1 MAVDAC
7 LVKERRIYGFDPNC
21 GWPGGPASAT
31 ETHVSVVVFIG
42 DRAYKL
48 KKPVQTAFLDYSTR
62 SAREAICHREVE
74 LNRRLAPDVYVGV
87 LDILGP
93 DRRPCDHLVAMRRM
107 PDERRLAT
115 LVRDGHATTEMVT
128 GVARAMAAFHARADR
143 GPHIDAAATP
153 AAVRRLWVDNFNEM
167 TSFAQW
173 LLPPET
179 LAVVEAMALTYL
191 DGREALLEERMDR
204 GRIVDGHGDLLAAD
218 IFCLDD
224 GPRILDCLEF
234 DDRLRFGDVVLD
246 VAFLAMDLERLG
258 RPQLARL
265 FLDAYREF
273 SGESHPRSLEHHY
286 IAYRGL
292 VRAKVACLLAEG
304 GHRAAAPDASAL
316 LDLCARHLY
325 QGRVRLVLVGGP
337 PGTGKS
343 TLAEGLGQQLGC
355 TVLRS
360 DEVRKELAGRAATER
375 AGAPL
380 DEGIYTPA
388 ATDATYAELLRCA
401 EVATSRGES
410 VVLDATWSS
419 TAQRASAQSLA
430 RRAHVELTELSCQ
443 CPPDLAAGRLTKR
456 SAQGADASDA
466 TVEVAERIRARFDP
480 WPAAHI
486 VDTAARPDM
495 SMRAALRWL
504 GAPPLL
510 PDS

>member
-1 MAVDAC
+1 VDAG
-7 LVKERRIYGFDPNC
+7 LVEGTETAGFDSNTT
-21 GWPGGPASAT
+21 GVMRPASVA

-48 KKPVQTAFLDYSTR
+48 KKPVETAFLDYSTR
-62 SAREAICHREVE
+62 SARETICHREVD
-74 LNRRLAPDVYVGV
+74 LNRRLAPDVYFGV
-87 LDILGP
+87 LDILDPRGE
-93 DRRPCDHLVAMRRM
+93 PCDHAVAMRRM
-107 PDERRLAT
+107 PEERRLSTLACEGRAT
-115 LVRDGHATTEMVT
+115 AEMVT
-128 GVARAMAAFHARADR
+128 AVARTMAAFHARADR
-143 GPHIDAAATP
+143 GPQIDAAATP
-153 AAVRRLWVDNFNEM
+153 AALRRLWVDNFNEM
-167 TSFAQW
+167 TGFTRW
-173 LLPPET
+173 LLPPGT
-179 LAVVEAMALTYL
+179 LGVVEAMALTYL
-191 DGREALLEERMDR
+191 DGREALFEERIHS
-204 GRIVDGHGDLLAAD
+204 GRIVDGQGDLLAAD
-218 IFCLDD
+218 IFWLDD

-265 FLDAYREF
+265 FLDAYRDL
-273 SGESHPRSLEHHY
+273 SGEIHPRSLEHHY
-286 IAYRGL
+286 IAYRAL
-292 VRAKVACLLAEG
+292 VRAKIACLLAEG
-304 GHRAAAPDASAL
+304 ANPTAAPDASAL

-325 QGRVRLVLVGGP
+325 HGRVRLVLVGGP

-343 TLAEGLGQQLGC
+343 TLAERLGQQLGC

-360 DEVRKELAGRAATER
+360 DQVRKELAGLAATER
-375 AGAPL
+375 AADAL

-388 ATDATYAELLRCA
+388 ATDATYAELLRRA
-401 EVATSRGES
+401 RVATCRGES

-480 WPAAHI
+480 WPTAHI

-504 GAPPLL
+504 GVPPLL